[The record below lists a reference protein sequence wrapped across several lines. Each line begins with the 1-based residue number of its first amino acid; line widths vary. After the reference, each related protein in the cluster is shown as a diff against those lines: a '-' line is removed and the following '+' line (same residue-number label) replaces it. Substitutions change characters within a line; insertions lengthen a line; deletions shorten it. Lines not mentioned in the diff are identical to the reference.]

1 MSVCTFIASD
11 VPLTTVE
18 PSKQYPLFI
27 DVDHNTVW
35 DGDADDNYFLLP
47 FAELSD
53 YTDKKYGVILEWR
66 YTEGRAKQVLFYIGK
81 VLEKAENVEIWHV
94 WLGDHYEYEDSPVLK
109 KSFLSFKDLTVADL
123 KEIDEA
129 DLWNHPDP
137 HYPDRPS
144 FYCLVVEK

>member
-11 VPLTTVE
+11 EPLPTVE

-66 YTEGRAKQVLFYIGK
+66 YTEGRAKQVLSYIGK
-81 VLEKAENVEIWHV
+81 VLGKAENVEIWHV

-109 KSFLSFKDLTVADL
+109 KHFLSFKDLTVADL
-123 KEIDEA
+123 REIDEA
-129 DLWNHPDP
+129 DLCNHPDP

>member
-11 VPLTTVE
+11 VPLSTVK
-18 PSKQYPLFI
+18 PPKQYPLFI

-35 DGDADDNYFLLP
+35 DGDADDNYFLIP

-53 YTDKKYGVILEWR
+53 YSDKKYGVVLEWR
-66 YTEGRAKQVLFYIGK
+66 YTEGRAKQILAYIRK
-81 VLEKAENVEIWHV
+81 VLEKAESVEIRHV
-94 WLGDHYEYEDSPVLK
+94 WLGDHDEYEDSPVLK
-109 KSFLSFKDLTVADL
+109 RRFLSFKDLTAADL

-129 DLWNHPDP
+129 DIWNHPDLR
-137 HYPDRPS
+137 YPDRPS